1 MDEASRNLT
10 PFHVLIIGL
19 GSVGFQYD
27 VNSTNQI
34 LTHYKGLI
42 TAAKVNNLK
51 IEITGVDPVPQ
62 KRLLFEEKV
71 GYANT
76 YDSLKQL
83 PRKKFDLVIFA
94 CPTSELVQV
103 FLESQEILEFQKAII
118 EKPIAAT
125 LEQYENLD
133 KYRRRDIE
141 VRVGFPRRTIPS
153 THYLRSILQKESKEV
168 MYRVKLQVGGN
179 ILNIGSHF
187 LDLIHFL
194 FGSYQIDDYWE
205 KYNFVGLRASNA
217 NLELLVEQNSHEN
230 NEQSEISVRG
240 DINVTCKLAGRRLEF
255 LDPDF
260 MNGWVYDAT
269 SEIQGML
276 GFEAIDYLGWAAKG
290 KVSSLPALDDNPI
303 RKLLERMQ

>member
-1 MDEASRNLT
+1 MDEVSRNLT
-10 PFHVLIIGL
+10 PFQVLIIGL
-19 GSVGFQYD
+19 GNVGFQYD
-27 VNSTNQI
+27 VNSANQI
-34 LTHYKGLI
+34 LTHYKGLV
-42 TAAKVNNLK
+42 TAARVHN
-51 IEITGVDPVPQ
+51 IEIKITGVDPVLQ

-71 GYANT
+71 GYASA
-76 YDSLKQL
+76 YDSLEQL
-83 PRKKFDLVIFA
+83 PSKKFDLVIFA
-94 CPTSELVQV
+94 CPTTKLIQV
-103 FLESQEILEFQKAII
+103 FLESQEILKFQKAII

-141 VRVGFPRRTIPS
+141 IRVGFPRRTIPS
-153 THYLRSILQKESKEV
+153 VHYLRDVLQKESKQFK
-168 MYRVKLQVGGN
+168 YRVKLEVGGN

-205 KYNFVGLRASNA
+205 KNNFVGLRASNP
-217 NLELLVEQNSHEN
+217 NLELVVEQNSHEN
-230 NEQSEISVRG
+230 TEQSEFSVQG
-240 DINVTCKLAGRRLEF
+240 SLNFTYKSAGRRLEF
-255 LDPDF
+255 FNPGL
-260 MNGWVYDAT
+260 MNGWVYHAA

-276 GFEAIDYLGWAAKG
+276 GFEAIDYVGWATKG